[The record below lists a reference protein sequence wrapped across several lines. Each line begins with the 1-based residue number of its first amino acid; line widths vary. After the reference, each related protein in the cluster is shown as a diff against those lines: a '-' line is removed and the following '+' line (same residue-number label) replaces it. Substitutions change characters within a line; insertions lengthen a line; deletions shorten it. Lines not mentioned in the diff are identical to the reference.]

1 MRENTLER
9 LSLRG
14 SWFRQYDFSLSR
26 TLQLGDRFRLMG
38 RGEFYNATNTPS
50 FNNPSTNVDAPA
62 TFGII
67 TSAKQNQRVGQ
78 LALKL
83 LF

>member
-1 MRENTLER
+1 
-9 LSLRG
+9 
-14 SWFRQYDFSLSR
+14 
-26 TLQLGDRFRLMG
+26 MG
-38 RGEFYNATNTPS
+38 RGEFYNVTNTPS
-50 FNNPSTNVDAPA
+50 FNNPGTGVDTPS